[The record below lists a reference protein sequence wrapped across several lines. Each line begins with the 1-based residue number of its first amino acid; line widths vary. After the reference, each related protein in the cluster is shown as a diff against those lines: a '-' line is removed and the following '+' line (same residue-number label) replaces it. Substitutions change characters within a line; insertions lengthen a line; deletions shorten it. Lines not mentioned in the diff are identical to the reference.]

1 MKLSQA
7 VTAISLVVALFVV
20 TGCSSSTAKT
30 ASEGPTASP
39 TSAVSTPPSQA
50 ELSNEA
56 KVVVAGIHSESTKLE
71 YAGGADQLPPTFLK
85 YVTGKLELDLAA
97 IFRSWREDG
106 DVSVGPDPKLVWV
119 RPNNETKEGSVVS
132 MAACTDSSATRVKHA
147 DGSLTNGIV
156 AVNYYYLKYY
166 DGRLKAFQSG
176 HDLVDHC

>member
-1 MKLSQA
+1 MKVSNVVITLA
-7 VTAISLVVALFVV
+7 LAASLVVVS
-20 TGCSSSTAKT
+20 GCSSSTAKT
-30 ASEGPTASP
+30 VSEGPTTSP
-39 TSAVSTPPSQA
+39 TSAVSTPQSQA
-50 ELSNEA
+50 ELSKEA

-71 YAGGADQLPPTFLK
+71 YAGGADQLPPSFLK
-85 YVTGKLELDLAA
+85 YVAGQLEIDLAA

-132 MAACTDSSATRVKHA
+132 MAACTDSSATRVRHA
-147 DGSLTNGIV
+147 DGSLTNGTI